1 MGAFFMGKSQTRS
14 VGNDIDRIV
23 NEAKLKLQGE
33 LDRTG
38 DKIDA
43 ELNSCSRELKNSINT
58 LNQIKPLID
67 RLAQQVGANAPEH
80 INVLV
85 GSICQEVMSKVAS
98 AIDNQREVQQNICDI
113 DKHTDR
119 LDTLTDDVSDM
130 LSEIDKLTDQFQ
142 N

>member
-1 MGAFFMGKSQTRS
+1 MAFFVGKGQARG

-23 NEAKLKLQGE
+23 NDAKLKLQGE

-43 ELNSCSRELKNSINT
+43 ELNSCGRELKNSINT
-58 LNQIKPLID
+58 LTQIKPLVD

-85 GSICQEVMSKVAS
+85 GSICQEIMSKVSS
-98 AIDNQREVQQNICDI
+98 AIDNQKEVQQNILDI
-113 DKHTDR
+113 DRHTDG
-119 LDTLTDDVSDM
+119 LDKLTDDVSDM